1 MWAESHMLRDLA
13 KRPQFDE
20 HTVGVLDFFPDTE
33 KGTIF
38 VALSTVHML
47 GTLPKSFSLPS
58 KGFVAVDATWKVS
71 WNKMPILTLG
81 TVSVLFL
88 FYSALFCSSLLG
100 SALIRSN
107 VHSALLRSAPLH
119 SNLLCSAPLCS
130 APLRSALLRS
140 ALFCSNV
147 HSSLLCYA
155 LTYLGIC
162 RVYNLDV

>member
-81 TVSVLFL
+81 TVSILFL
-88 FYSALFCSSLLG
+88 FCSALFCSSLLS

-107 VHSALLRSAPLH
+107 VHSALLRSTPI
-119 SNLLCSAPLCS
+119 CSAL
-130 APLRSALLRS
+130 LRSALPRSVLLCS

-147 HSSLLCYA
+147 HSALLCYA
-155 LTYLGIC
+155 LPYLGIY
-162 RVYNLDV
+162 RVCNLDV